1 MLRPK
6 TRGIRWMALSIG
18 LAIVTDSG
26 SGAAWR
32 ATEQPD
38 RVPQDGAPDKEY
50 WLYHG
55 ETIPK
60 VNDKPP
66 WPKQDS
72 PWAKAVP
79 KPEVYFDQIDP
90 DENGNATVWYRPR
103 EDAGQAPAPGSSR
116 SKEAEVKSEI
126 RNPKSEID

>member
-1 MLRPK
+1 MDIIESFPS
-6 TRGIRWMALSIG
+6 AY
-18 LAIVTDSG
+18 V
-26 SGAAWR
+26 
-32 ATEQPD
+32 
-38 RVPQDGAPDKEY
+38 RVPQDGAPNKEY

-60 VNDKPP
+60 VNDTPP

-90 DENGNATVWYRPR
+90 DENGNAVVWFRPP
-103 EDAGQAPAPGSSR
+103 EDAHQATDLRSSR
-116 SKEAEVKSEI
+116 GKEAQTPLRSEEHT
-126 RNPKSEID
+126 SELQSPD